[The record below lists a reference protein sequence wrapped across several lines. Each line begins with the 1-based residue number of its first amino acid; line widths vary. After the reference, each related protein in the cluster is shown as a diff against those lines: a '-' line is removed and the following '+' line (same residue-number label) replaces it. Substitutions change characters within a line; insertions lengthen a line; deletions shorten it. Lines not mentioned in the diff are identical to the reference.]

1 MLTALAAPV
10 VAPGVQT
17 ETVSWQAPENPSGT
31 PTYTVTSS
39 PEGRSCVTTTTSC
52 LMSGINDA
60 TPWRYSVTYEI
71 ESDISELSLRSLRV
85 PTKKIVVVAGQS
97 NAAGIGA
104 VAAVPGWFDYLQMTA
119 DPPADRSVKLA
130 WNQPVDATQIVEG
143 LDGPLGVLTTP
154 QIRSWGVPGQQY
166 CGPEIGAGRALYD
179 AGSHNLV
186 MFKSVFSGSLLVTAP
201 GQTTLAPWDPSGRG
215 FMFKKTIN
223 GVRRLEANL
232 ASQGFLAYVGA
243 FIWYQGEFDTNPINA
258 PLYQDALETLI
269 TQSRSLLQ
277 QSPLAVFAIIK
288 EDMRPAYLFQRENS
302 LCALLDCRARLAAN
316 RTVRSADDWAV
327 ANLPHVV
334 AVDSRGSSMIGDSV
348 HLDMKGEMNVG
359 RLVGAAIAAASMP

>member
-154 QIRSWGVPGQQY
+154 QIRSWGSSRTAVLW
-166 CGPEIGAGRALYD
+166 ARNWSWTSAL
-179 AGSHNLV
+179 
-186 MFKSVFSGSLLVTAP
+186 
-201 GQTTLAPWDPSGRG
+201 
-215 FMFKKTIN
+215 
-223 GVRRLEANL
+223 
-232 ASQGFLAYVGA
+232 
-243 FIWYQGEFDTNPINA
+243 
-258 PLYQDALETLI
+258 
-269 TQSRSLLQ
+269 
-277 QSPLAVFAIIK
+277 
-288 EDMRPAYLFQRENS
+288 
-302 LCALLDCRARLAAN
+302 
-316 RTVRSADDWAV
+316 
-327 ANLPHVV
+327 
-334 AVDSRGSSMIGDSV
+334 
-348 HLDMKGEMNVG
+348 
-359 RLVGAAIAAASMP
+359 